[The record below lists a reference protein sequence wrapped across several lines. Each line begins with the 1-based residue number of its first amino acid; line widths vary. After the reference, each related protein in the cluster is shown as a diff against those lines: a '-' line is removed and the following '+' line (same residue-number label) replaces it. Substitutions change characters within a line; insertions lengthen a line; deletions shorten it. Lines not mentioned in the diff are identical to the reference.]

1 MPSNNEIKSWYN
13 IVPDSMKQEYHNPSY
28 NNCFIKHVFRCLII
42 GASGAG
48 KTQLVVELIH
58 RMENTF
64 GNIVIVCKNKEEPLY
79 KFLASKIKPEQFQI
93 FEGIDEIP
101 DLDSYFDK
109 QLQNLVIFDDL
120 VLEKDQSMIEQYF
133 IRGRKIGKGI
143 SLCYLT
149 QSYFAT
155 PKVIRL
161 NCNYIFIK
169 KLSSTRDLSMI
180 LNDFSLGIERD
191 LLMKIYKFCTAEKN
205 DFLLCDLDAPME
217 SRFRRNFLEQIILG
231 DEQIKKNV

>member
-1 MPSNNEIKSWYN
+1 MKKSNKNDINNWYSIIPS
-13 IVPDSMKQEYHNPSY
+13 SMKQQY
-28 NNCFIKHVFRCLII
+28 NNPAYNQHFINIPARILII
-42 GASGAG
+42 GSSGAG

-64 GNIVIVCKNKEEPLY
+64 GNIVIICKNQEEPLY
-79 KFLASKIKPEQFQI
+79 KFLASKIKGEQLQI
-93 FEGIDEIP
+93 FEGVHNIPNLDE
-101 DLDSYFDK
+101 YFDK
-109 QLQNLVIFDDL
+109 DLQHLVVFDDL
-120 VLEKDQSMIEQYF
+120 VLEKDQSLIEEYF
-133 IRGRKIGKGI
+133 IRSRKIGKGI

-180 LNDFSLGIERD
+180 LNDFSLGIDKE
-191 LLMKIYKFCTAEKN
+191 LLLKIYKFCTREKN
-205 DFLLCDLDAPME
+205 DFLLCDLDAPVE
-217 SRFRRNFLEQIILG
+217 ERFRHNFLKMIVLNENE
-231 DEQIKKNV
+231 DEI